1 MGGRKVLRKN
11 NKYVSLGL
19 TLLSVIA
26 IGAIL
31 ILILFNLGDFY
42 QAIKSFF
49 SLISS
54 VLYGLVFAYLM
65 NPIMKLVER
74 NLTTRLSRGN
84 MPERRVKSLSRG
96 IGIVAALIIFLLS
109 VYALFAAIVPQVVAS
124 LEELLSP
131 ESINSGYAKVT
142 EWIDSVIR
150 GTPVENWFNQNGES
164 IVKKVQDWIAK
175 EVDFATALSSAAEQ
189 VYGIAKG
196 VFHAVIGV
204 VVAVY
209 MLISKDRFQA
219 QAKKITV
226 ALFRQDHADRVM
238 ELARRTN
245 AIFGGFIVGKIIDS
259 VIMGIICYIGTLIL
273 GTPYA
278 MLVSVIVGVTNIIPF
293 FGPLIGLVFC
303 CLLVLLQNPLQALYL
318 AIFLLVLQQVDGNII
333 GPRILG
339 ERLGISDFWIL
350 VSITVFGGLFG
361 FAGMLIGVPVF
372 TLIYSLINDGV
383 NRALKKK
390 QQPLQ
395 TDLYYSILTV
405 SDLSKYKKEYSDST
419 VVYSED
425 TFETEFDPDDDI
437 EYDDADL

>member
-74 NLTTRLSRGN
+74 NLTTWLSRGN

-196 VFHAVIGV
+196 VFNAVVGV

>member
-1 MGGRKVLRKN
+1 MLHKN

-74 NLTTRLSRGN
+74 NLTKWLSRGN

-96 IGIVAALIIFLLS
+96 IGIVAALIVFLLS

-131 ESINSGYAKVT
+131 ESLNSGYAKVT
-142 EWIDSVIR
+142 EWVDSVIR

-164 IVKKVQDWIAK
+164 IVKKAQDWIAK

-196 VFHAVIGV
+196 VFNAVIGV

-226 ALFRQDHADRVM
+226 ALFRQDHADRVL

-390 QQPLQ
+390 QRPLQ

-405 SDLSKYKKEYSDST
+405 SDLDKYKKEYSDST

>member
-74 NLTTRLSRGN
+74 NLTTWLSRGN

-164 IVKKVQDWIAK
+164 VVKKVQDWIAK

-196 VFHAVIGV
+196 VFNAVIGV

>member
-74 NLTTRLSRGN
+74 NLTTWLSRGN

-109 VYALFAAIVPQVVAS
+109 VYALFAAIVPQVAAS

-196 VFHAVIGV
+196 VFNAVIGV

>member
-1 MGGRKVLRKN
+1 MLRKN

-74 NLTTRLSRGN
+74 NLTTWLSRGN

-196 VFHAVIGV
+196 VFNAVVGV

>member
-1 MGGRKVLRKN
+1 MLRKN

-74 NLTTRLSRGN
+74 NLTTWLSRGN

-196 VFHAVIGV
+196 VFNAVIGV

>member
-1 MGGRKVLRKN
+1 MLRKN

-74 NLTTRLSRGN
+74 NLTTWLSRGN

-164 IVKKVQDWIAK
+164 VVKKVQDWIAK

-196 VFHAVIGV
+196 VFNAVIGV

-333 GPRILG
+333 G
-339 ERLGISDFWIL
+339 
-350 VSITVFGGLFG
+350 
-361 FAGMLIGVPVF
+361 
-372 TLIYSLINDGV
+372 
-383 NRALKKK
+383 
-390 QQPLQ
+390 
-395 TDLYYSILTV
+395 
-405 SDLSKYKKEYSDST
+405 
-419 VVYSED
+419 
-425 TFETEFDPDDDI
+425 
-437 EYDDADL
+437 

>member
-74 NLTTRLSRGN
+74 NLTTWLSRGN

-196 VFHAVIGV
+196 VFNAVIGV

>member
-1 MGGRKVLRKN
+1 MGGRKVLHKN

-74 NLTTRLSRGN
+74 NLTRWLSRGN

-96 IGIVAALIIFLLS
+96 IGIVAALIVFLLS

-131 ESINSGYAKVT
+131 ESLNSGYAKVT
-142 EWIDSVIR
+142 EWVDSVIR

-164 IVKKVQDWIAK
+164 IVKKAQDWITK

-196 VFHAVIGV
+196 VFNAVIGV

-226 ALFRQDHADRVM
+226 ALFRQDHADRVL

-350 VSITVFGGLFG
+350 VSITVLGGLFG
-361 FAGMLIGVPVF
+361 FEAMLIGLNLF

>member
-1 MGGRKVLRKN
+1 M
-11 NKYVSLGL
+11 
-19 TLLSVIA
+19 
-26 IGAIL
+26 
-31 ILILFNLGDFY
+31 
-42 QAIKSFF
+42 
-49 SLISS
+49 
-54 VLYGLVFAYLM
+54 
-65 NPIMKLVER
+65 
-74 NLTTRLSRGN
+74 
-84 MPERRVKSLSRG
+84 
-96 IGIVAALIIFLLS
+96 
-109 VYALFAAIVPQVVAS
+109 PQVAAS

-164 IVKKVQDWIAK
+164 VVKKVQDWIAK

-196 VFHAVIGV
+196 VFNAVVGV

>member
-1 MGGRKVLRKN
+1 MGGRKVLHKN

-74 NLTTRLSRGN
+74 NLTKWLSRGN

-96 IGIVAALIIFLLS
+96 IGIVAALIVFLLS

-131 ESINSGYAKVT
+131 ESLNSGYAKVT
-142 EWIDSVIR
+142 EWVDSVIR

-164 IVKKVQDWIAK
+164 IVKKAQDWIAK

-196 VFHAVIGV
+196 VFNAVIGV

-226 ALFRQDHADRVM
+226 ALFRQDHADRVL

-350 VSITVFGGLFG
+350 VSIMVFGGLFG

>member
-65 NPIMKLVER
+65 NPIMKLVEH
-74 NLTTRLSRGN
+74 NLTTWLSRGN

-164 IVKKVQDWIAK
+164 VVKKAQDCISK

-196 VFHAVIGV
+196 VFNAVVGV

>member
-1 MGGRKVLRKN
+1 MLRKN

-74 NLTTRLSRGN
+74 NLTTWLSRGN

-164 IVKKVQDWIAK
+164 VVKKVQDWIAK

-196 VFHAVIGV
+196 VFNAVVGV